1 MCAGTIREQLLIGL
15 SLVESVELDLRGEA
29 AENCGVLL
37 ALAKLLIING
47 GQRRDRTADAGL
59 FMAA

>member
-15 SLVESVELDLRGEA
+15 SLVESVGLDLRGEA

-37 ALAKLLIING
+37 AWLSY
-47 GQRRDRTADAGL
+47 
-59 FMAA
+59 